1 LPGSSGKK
9 HKENAVKVFNIGVG
23 EILFII
29 ILAVIIFGPENMV
42 KSAREMGV
50 FLRKVTKSPYWQEV
64 WATRRDLE
72 EIPKMLA
79 KEANLK
85 ETMRELELDTKGV
98 SSQVSGAVTDLINEV
113 DGKTTP
119 HQDKPANPAEG
130 GANEAPPKEPPNW

>member
-1 LPGSSGKK
+1 M
-9 HKENAVKVFNIGVG
+9 KVFNIGIG

-29 ILAVIIFGPENMV
+29 ILAVIIFGPENLV
-42 KSAREMGV
+42 KSARDLGV

-72 EIPKMLA
+72 EIPRMLA

-85 ETMRELELDTKGV
+85 ETLRELELDTKGV

-113 DGKTTP
+113 DEKT
-119 HQDKPANPAEG
+119 
-130 GANEAPPKEPPNW
+130 APPQEPAADNPNGSAKQPPPGEPPAW

>member
-1 LPGSSGKK
+1 M
-9 HKENAVKVFNIGVG
+9 KVFNIGVG

-29 ILAVIIFGPENMV
+29 ILAVIIFGPENLV

-72 EIPKMLA
+72 EIPRMLA

-113 DGKTTP
+113 DEKTAPQKETP
-119 HQDKPANPAEG
+119 QDTPGESASQ
-130 GANEAPPKEPPNW
+130 PPPGEPPAW

>member
-1 LPGSSGKK
+1 M
-9 HKENAVKVFNIGVG
+9 KVFNIGVG

-29 ILAVIIFGPENMV
+29 ILAVIIFGPENLV
-42 KSAREMGV
+42 KSAREMGA

-72 EIPKMLA
+72 EIPRMLA

-85 ETMRELELDTKGV
+85 ETLRELDLDTKGV

-113 DGKTTP
+113 DEKT
-119 HQDKPANPAEG
+119 
-130 GANEAPPKEPPNW
+130 APPKETPQDTPDDSANQPPSREPPAW

>member
-1 LPGSSGKK
+1 M
-9 HKENAVKVFNIGVG
+9 KVFNIGIG

-29 ILAVIIFGPENMV
+29 VLAVIIFGPENLV

-72 EIPKMLA
+72 EIPRMLA

-85 ETMRELELDTKGV
+85 ETLRELDLDTKGV

-113 DGKTTP
+113 DEK
-119 HQDKPANPAEG
+119 K
-130 GANEAPPKEPPNW
+130 APPKVKPPAVPDESSNPPPPGEPPAW

>member
-1 LPGSSGKK
+1 M
-9 HKENAVKVFNIGVG
+9 KVFNIGLG

-50 FLRKVTKSPYWQEV
+50 FLRKITKSPYWKEV
-64 WATRRDLE
+64 WATRRDIE

-85 ETMRELELDTKGV
+85 ETLRELDLDTRGV
-98 SSQVSGAVTDLINEV
+98 SSQVSGAVTDLIKEV
-113 DGKTTP
+113 DEKT
-119 HQDKPANPAEG
+119 
-130 GANEAPPKEPPNW
+130 APPKAKLEDAPDEAAHQPPPGEPPAW

>member
-1 LPGSSGKK
+1 M
-9 HKENAVKVFNIGVG
+9 KVFNIGIG

-29 ILAVIIFGPENMV
+29 ILAVIIFGPENLV
-42 KSAREMGV
+42 KSARDLGV

-72 EIPKMLA
+72 EIPRMLA

-85 ETMRELELDTKGV
+85 ETLRELELDTKRV

-113 DGKTTP
+113 DEKT
-119 HQDKPANPAEG
+119 
-130 GANEAPPKEPPNW
+130 APPQETAANDPNESTKQPPSGEPPAW

>member
-1 LPGSSGKK
+1 M
-9 HKENAVKVFNIGVG
+9 KVFNIGIG

-85 ETMRELELDTKGV
+85 ETLRELELDTKGV

-113 DGKTTP
+113 DGKAAP
-119 HQDKPANPAEG
+119 DQEKPASLQRR
-130 GANEAPPKEPPNW
+130 

>member
-1 LPGSSGKK
+1 M
-9 HKENAVKVFNIGVG
+9 KVFNIGLG

-29 ILAVIIFGPENMV
+29 ILAVIIFGPENLV

-72 EIPKMLA
+72 EIPRMLA

-85 ETMRELELDTKGV
+85 ETLRELDLDTKGV

-113 DGKTTP
+113 DKNT
-119 HQDKPANPAEG
+119 
-130 GANEAPPKEPPNW
+130 APPIAKPQVEPDESLNRLPPGEPPAW

>member
-1 LPGSSGKK
+1 M
-9 HKENAVKVFNIGVG
+9 KVFNIGVG

-29 ILAVIIFGPENMV
+29 ILAVIIFGPENLV

-72 EIPKMLA
+72 EIPRMLA

-85 ETMRELELDTKGV
+85 ETLRELELDTKGV

-113 DGKTTP
+113 DEKTAYLWKIFP
-119 HQDKPANPAEG
+119 E
-130 GANEAPPKEPPNW
+130 

>member
-1 LPGSSGKK
+1 M
-9 HKENAVKVFNIGVG
+9 KVFNIGVG

-85 ETMRELELDTKGV
+85 ETLRELNLDTKGV

-113 DGKTTP
+113 DGKM
-119 HQDKPANPAEG
+119 
-130 GANEAPPKEPPNW
+130 APPKETPLDASDESTSHPPSGEPPAW

>member
-1 LPGSSGKK
+1 M
-9 HKENAVKVFNIGVG
+9 KVFNIGVG

-29 ILAVIIFGPENMV
+29 ILAVIIFGPENLV
-42 KSAREMGV
+42 KSARDMGG

-72 EIPKMLA
+72 EIPRMLA

-85 ETMRELELDTKGV
+85 ETLRELDLDTKGV

-113 DGKTTP
+113 DGKM
-119 HQDKPANPAEG
+119 
-130 GANEAPPKEPPNW
+130 APPEEKPLDTSSDESASQPHSREPPAW

>member
-1 LPGSSGKK
+1 M
-9 HKENAVKVFNIGVG
+9 KVFNIGVG

-29 ILAVIIFGPENMV
+29 ILAVIIFGPENLV
-42 KSAREMGV
+42 KSAREIGG

-72 EIPKMLA
+72 EIPRMLA

-85 ETMRELELDTKGV
+85 ETLRELDLDTKGV

-113 DGKTTP
+113 DEKT
-119 HQDKPANPAEG
+119 
-130 GANEAPPKEPPNW
+130 APPKETPLDTHDESANQPSPGEPPAW

>member
-1 LPGSSGKK
+1 M
-9 HKENAVKVFNIGVG
+9 KVFNIGLG

-29 ILAVIIFGPENMV
+29 ILAVIIFGPENLV

-50 FLRKVTKSPYWQEV
+50 FLRKVTKSRYWQEV

-72 EIPKMLA
+72 EIPRMLA

-85 ETMRELELDTKGV
+85 ETLRELDLDTKGV

-113 DGKTTP
+113 DEKTTP
-119 HQDKPANPAEG
+119 PKVKPQD
-130 GANEAPPKEPPNW
+130 APGESTNQPPPGEPPAW

>member
-1 LPGSSGKK
+1 M
-9 HKENAVKVFNIGVG
+9 KVFNIGVG

-29 ILAVIIFGPENMV
+29 ILAVIIFGPENLV
-42 KSAREMGV
+42 KSAREMGG

-72 EIPKMLA
+72 EIPRMLA

-85 ETMRELELDTKGV
+85 ETLRELDLDTKGV

-113 DGKTTP
+113 DEKT
-119 HQDKPANPAEG
+119 
-130 GANEAPPKEPPNW
+130 APPKDAPLDTPDESANQPSPGEPPAW

>member
-1 LPGSSGKK
+1 M
-9 HKENAVKVFNIGVG
+9 KVFNIGIG

-29 ILAVIIFGPENMV
+29 ILAVIIFGPENLV

-72 EIPKMLA
+72 EIPRMLV

-85 ETMRELELDTKGV
+85 ETLRELELDTKGV
-98 SSQVSGAVTDLINEV
+98 SSQVSDAVTDLINEV
-113 DGKTTP
+113 DKKTAPLQETAAENP
-119 HQDKPANPAEG
+119 NESANQ
-130 GANEAPPKEPPNW
+130 PPPGEPPAW

>member
-1 LPGSSGKK
+1 M
-9 HKENAVKVFNIGVG
+9 KVFNIGIG

-29 ILAVIIFGPENMV
+29 ILAVIIFGPENLV
-42 KSAREMGV
+42 KSARDLGV

-72 EIPKMLA
+72 EIPRMLA

-85 ETMRELELDTKGV
+85 ETLRELELDTKGV

-113 DGKTTP
+113 DEKT
-119 HQDKPANPAEG
+119 
-130 GANEAPPKEPPNW
+130 APPQEMAADDSKGSANQPPPGEPPAW

>member
-1 LPGSSGKK
+1 M
-9 HKENAVKVFNIGVG
+9 KVFNIGVG

-29 ILAVIIFGPENMV
+29 VLAVIIFGPENLV
-42 KSAREMGV
+42 KSAREMGA

-72 EIPKMLA
+72 EIPRMLA

-85 ETMRELELDTKGV
+85 ETLRELELDTKGV

-113 DGKTTP
+113 DEKSKPPEGKAL
-119 HQDKPANPAEG
+119 DASGESSNP
-130 GANEAPPKEPPNW
+130 PPPREPPAW

>member
-1 LPGSSGKK
+1 M
-9 HKENAVKVFNIGVG
+9 KVFNIGVG

-29 ILAVIIFGPENMV
+29 ILAVIIFGPENLV
-42 KSAREMGV
+42 KSAREMGG

-72 EIPKMLA
+72 EIPRMLA

-85 ETMRELELDTKGV
+85 ETLRELDLDTKGV

-113 DGKTTP
+113 DGKM
-119 HQDKPANPAEG
+119 
-130 GANEAPPKEPPNW
+130 APPEEKPLDTTDETSSQPPSREPPAW

>member
-1 LPGSSGKK
+1 M
-9 HKENAVKVFNIGVG
+9 KVFNIGIG

-29 ILAVIIFGPENMV
+29 ILAVIIFGPENLV

-50 FLRKVTKSPYWQEV
+50 FLRKVTKSPYWQDV

-72 EIPKMLA
+72 EIPRMLA

-85 ETMRELELDTKGV
+85 ETLRELDLDTKGV

-113 DGKTTP
+113 DKKTS
-119 HQDKPANPAEG
+119 
-130 GANEAPPKEPPNW
+130 PPKATPQDVPNESANQPPSGEPPAW

>member
-1 LPGSSGKK
+1 M
-9 HKENAVKVFNIGVG
+9 KVFNIGIG

-29 ILAVIIFGPENMV
+29 ILAVIIFGPENLV

-72 EIPKMLA
+72 EIPRMLA

-85 ETMRELELDTKGV
+85 ETLRELDLDTKGV

-113 DGKTTP
+113 DEK
-119 HQDKPANPAEG
+119 K
-130 GANEAPPKEPPNW
+130 APPKVKPSAITDEPSTPPPPGEPPAW

>member
-1 LPGSSGKK
+1 
-9 HKENAVKVFNIGVG
+9 
-23 EILFII
+23 
-29 ILAVIIFGPENMV
+29 V

-85 ETMRELELDTKGV
+85 ETLRELELDTKGV

-119 HQDKPANPAEG
+119 PQEKPGDAS
-130 GANEAPPKEPPNW
+130 EASSTPPPPREPPAW